1 MRNMD
6 RVSFVSPDDL
16 VEPSTLVVTGMA
28 IALFSAAT
36 VATAF
41 IILAIISLGGFVP
54 TLVSLMGLIPFAAL
68 PSVSVL
74 RDDRTRIAT
83 TRRALIVASGAT
95 ASVAITAG
103 TTLFFVG
110 LIDSKVTTAILWPL
124 VVSAITFA
132 WVMLCWGWVRL
143 FYGRVK
149 IVEQG
154 DCLTCGYSLMGNQS
168 GVCPE
173 CGQRLQ
179 WPTRIIEIA

>member
-1 MRNMD
+1 MG

-16 VEPSTLVVTGMA
+16 AEPSTLVVTGMA

-36 VATAF
+36 IATAF
-41 IILAIISLGGFVP
+41 IILAVISLGGFVP
-54 TLVSLMGLIPFAAL
+54 TLVSLLGLIPFAAL

-74 RDDRTRIAT
+74 RDDRLRIAT
-83 TRRALIVASGAT
+83 TKRASIVASGAT
-95 ASVAITAG
+95 AAVAITVG
-103 TTLFFVG
+103 TTLFFIG
-110 LIDSKVTTAILWPL
+110 LIDSNVTTALLWPL
-124 VVSAITFA
+124 VVSTMTFA

-154 DCLTCGYSLMGNQS
+154 DCLVCGYSLTGNQS

-173 CGQRLQ
+173 CGQSIS
-179 WPTRIIEIA
+179 TTAIVDTDY